1 MKAIK
6 MNNLKDDTKAK
17 FGMWLFLLTELVLF
31 SALFIAYAF
40 LRYKYAHDF
49 HSAASL
55 LSIPLGLANTFVLLT
70 SSFFVA
76 LSEYNFEKNNNVIS
90 KNFLLFTIFSGIL
103 FLLIKS
109 FEWGEKFSHN
119 IYPDSDFFKERGM
132 GEGIFFDL
140 YFVMTGLHG
149 LHVLI
154 GIVLLIVIFLKLK
167 NNSLTKKVIFS
178 NIVLYWHFV
187 DIVWI
192 YLFPLFY
199 LSA

>member
-1 MKAIK
+1 
-6 MNNLKDDTKAK
+6 MNNFNETKAK

-31 SALFIAYAF
+31 STLFIAYSF
-40 LRYKYAHDF
+40 LRYEYAHSF
-49 HSAASL
+49 HSAASY
-55 LSIPLGLANTFVLLT
+55 LSIPFGVANTFILLT
-70 SSFFVA
+70 SSFFIA
-76 LSEYNFEKNNNVIS
+76 LSEFYFEKDNNLKS
-90 KNFLLFTIFSGIL
+90 KKYLVFTILLGAT

-109 FEWGEKFSHN
+109 FEWSEKFKN
-119 IYPDSDFFKERGM
+119 GIYPNSQFFKEKSM
-132 GEGIFFDL
+132 GESIFFDL

-154 GIVLLIVIFLKLK
+154 GIFLLLAIYLKIK
-167 NNSLTKKVIFS
+167 TNSLSKKVIFS